1 MRKWL
6 FFMFLLVLTA
16 FAIMDCA
23 PATGGYGMADYLNI
37 LFCNTKQYPVYDRSV
52 WQIINLLFFLAV
64 LNTGVYFLSESHYSF
79 SKGFRSLVLIRYE
92 KTSRYLTHII
102 KFSFCETFKFVGFII
117 VDCFLI
123 LLVVDTGALTFAS
136 HLVKGSPLLMAVY
149 VVLYVLKIVLF
160 YTWIQILMSYFLMRF
175 SYEPILIG
183 SLMGTSLLLY
193 LDIQFGWNFVTIALN
208 YDEIFYV
215 CAYTLFLLLAGL
227 LVNRKMKE
235 KEM

>member
-1 MRKWL
+1 M
-6 FFMFLLVLTA
+6 
-16 FAIMDCA
+16 
-23 PATGGYGMADYLNI
+23 
-37 LFCNTKQYPVYDRSV
+37 
-52 WQIINLLFFLAV
+52 
-64 LNTGVYFLSESHYSF
+64 
-79 SKGFRSLVLIRYE
+79 
-92 KTSRYLTHII
+92 
-102 KFSFCETFKFVGFII
+102 
-117 VDCFLI
+117 DCFLI